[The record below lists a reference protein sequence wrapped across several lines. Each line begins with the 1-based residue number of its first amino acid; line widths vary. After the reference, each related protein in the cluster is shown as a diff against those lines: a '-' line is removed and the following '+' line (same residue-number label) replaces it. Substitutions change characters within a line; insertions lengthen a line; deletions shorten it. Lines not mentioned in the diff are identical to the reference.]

1 MDSKEKVL
9 SNIIGLNPTGILQ
22 FTGTYEMTGNN
33 NIIQTSSTAANE
45 SLKTSNQNKIVC
57 NNIEKFENM
66 GENNSMLNKN
76 LMIGLFLILIL
87 IFIYLCL

>member
-1 MDSKEKVL
+1 MNSKEKVL
-9 SNIIGLNPTGILQ
+9 SNIIGLNPTGVLQ

-33 NIIQTSSTAANE
+33 NIIQTSNTAANE
-45 SLKTSNQNKIVC
+45 SLKTANQNKIVC

>member
-87 IFIYLCL
+87 IFIYLFL